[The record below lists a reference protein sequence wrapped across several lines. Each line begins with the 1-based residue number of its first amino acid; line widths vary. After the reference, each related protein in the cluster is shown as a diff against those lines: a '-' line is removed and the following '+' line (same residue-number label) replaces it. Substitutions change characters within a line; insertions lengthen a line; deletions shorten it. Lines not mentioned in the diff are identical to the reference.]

1 MAALG
6 EGFAVELAEGGNGRV
21 VDVVDEARLD
31 VEGRVIGL
39 VDAAEVLRQ
48 ERVVVLRL
56 S

>member
-6 EGFAVELAEGGNGRV
+6 EGLAVELAEGADGRI

-31 VEGRVIGL
+31 IEGRVVGL

-48 ERVVVLRL
+48 ERVVVPRF